1 MCMCWSKRKMAGYVV
16 VGTQWGDEGKGKV
29 VDLLGKHVDM
39 IVRYQGGNNA
49 GHTVVVNGKK
59 TVLHLLP
66 SGILNKDALCVI
78 GPGVVL
84 NPFVLFEEVEALEKE
99 GLQCDHLRI
108 SDRTQLLMPY
118 HVRLDELIE
127 ARGGK
132 YKVGTKK
139 NGIGPCYSDKYSRIG
154 IRVCDL
160 QDWNVFEEK
169 LKSTLEIKN
178 AEIEKVYGGEP
189 FDYDEMVAQFKV
201 IREKML
207 PMICDSVSL
216 VNEALENDKIVLFEG
231 AQANMLDINYGT
243 YPFVTSSSPTSA
255 GVLEGAG
262 VPPQSLTRIIGVAKA
277 YSTRVGEG
285 PYITELLGDEGEALR
300 QKGFEFGAT
309 TGRPRRCGWLDLPVV
324 KQAVR
329 INGLTDIAMTKIDI
343 LTGYDKI
350 PVCVGYELDGKQID
364 YVPASLEVYGR
375 CKPVWKVFDG
385 WTEDISQI
393 RNYEDLP
400 ENCRKYVEF
409 VEEYTKT
416 SVSLVSVSPEREGNI
431 IRKPLI

>member
-1 MCMCWSKRKMAGYVV
+1 MAGYVV

-39 IVRYQGGNNA
+39 VVRYQGGNNA

-132 YKVGTKK
+132 YKVGTTK

-189 FDYDEMVAQFKV
+189 FDYDEMVAQFKLL
-201 IREKML
+201 REKML

-216 VNEALENDKIVLFEG
+216 INEALENDKVVLFEG

-262 VPPQSLTRIIGVAKA
+262 VPPQSLTRIIGIAKA

-285 PYITELLGDEGEALR
+285 PFVTELLGDEGEALR

>member
-1 MCMCWSKRKMAGYVV
+1 MAGYVV

-39 IVRYQGGNNA
+39 VIRYQGGNNA

-132 YKVGTKK
+132 YKVGTTK
-139 NGIGPCYSDKYSRIG
+139 NGIGPCYADKYSRIG

-189 FDYDEMVAQFKV
+189 FDYDEIVAQFKV
-201 IREKML
+201 IR
-207 PMICDSVSL
+207 DAS
-216 VNEALENDKIVLFEG
+216 
-231 AQANMLDINYGT
+231 Y
-243 YPFVTSSSPTSA
+243 
-255 GVLEGAG
+255 
-262 VPPQSLTRIIGVAKA
+262 
-277 YSTRVGEG
+277 
-285 PYITELLGDEGEALR
+285 
-300 QKGFEFGAT
+300 
-309 TGRPRRCGWLDLPVV
+309 DL
-324 KQAVR
+324 
-329 INGLTDIAMTKIDI
+329 
-343 LTGYDKI
+343 
-350 PVCVGYELDGKQID
+350 
-364 YVPASLEVYGR
+364 
-375 CKPVWKVFDG
+375 
-385 WTEDISQI
+385 
-393 RNYEDLP
+393 
-400 ENCRKYVEF
+400 
-409 VEEYTKT
+409 
-416 SVSLVSVSPEREGNI
+416 
-431 IRKPLI
+431 

>member
-1 MCMCWSKRKMAGYVV
+1 M
-16 VGTQWGDEGKGKV
+16 
-29 VDLLGKHVDM
+29 
-39 IVRYQGGNNA
+39 
-49 GHTVVVNGKK
+49 NGKK

-84 NPFVLFEEVEALEKE
+84 NPFVLFEEVKQLEE
-99 GLQCDHLRI
+99 QGLTCDHLRI

-132 YKVGTKK
+132 YKVGTTK

-160 QDWNVFEEK
+160 QDWDVFQEK

-189 FDYDEMVAQFKV
+189 FDYDEMVAQFKQL
-201 IREKML
+201 REKML

-216 VNEALENDKIVLFEG
+216 VNEALEQDKVVLFEG

-262 VPPQSLTRIIGVAKA
+262 VPPQSLTRIIGIVKA

-285 PYITELLGDEGEALR
+285 PFITELLDEQGEDLR

-329 INGLTDIAMTKIDI
+329 INGLTDIAITKIDI
-343 LTGYDKI
+343 LSGYDKI
-350 PVCVGYELDGKQID
+350 PVCVGYEMNGKQID
-364 YVPASLEVYGR
+364 YVPASLKAYGE

-385 WTEDISQI
+385 WNEDISNV

-409 VEEYTKT
+409 IEEYTGT

-431 IRKPLI
+431 IRKALI

>member
-1 MCMCWSKRKMAGYVV
+1 
-16 VGTQWGDEGKGKV
+16 
-29 VDLLGKHVDM
+29 
-39 IVRYQGGNNA
+39 
-49 GHTVVVNGKK
+49 
-59 TVLHLLP
+59 
-66 SGILNKDALCVI
+66 
-78 GPGVVL
+78 
-84 NPFVLFEEVEALEKE
+84 
-99 GLQCDHLRI
+99 
-108 SDRTQLLMPY
+108 MPY

-132 YKVGTKK
+132 YKVGTTK

-216 VNEALENDKIVLFEG
+216 VNEALENDKVVLFEG

-329 INGLTDIAMTKIDI
+329 INGLTDIAITKIDI

>member
-1 MCMCWSKRKMAGYVV
+1 MAGYVV

-39 IVRYQGGNNA
+39 VVRYQGGNNA

-132 YKVGTKK
+132 YKVGTTK
-139 NGIGPCYSDKYSRIG
+139 NGIGPCYADKYSRIG

-216 VNEALENDKIVLFEG
+216 VNEALENDKVVLFEG

-385 WTEDISQI
+385 WTKDISQI

>member
-1 MCMCWSKRKMAGYVV
+1 MAGYVV

-39 IVRYQGGNNA
+39 VVRYQGGNNA

-99 GLQCDHLRI
+99 GLHCDHLRI

-132 YKVGTKK
+132 YKVGTTK

-201 IREKML
+201 LREKML

-216 VNEALENDKIVLFEG
+216 VNEALENDKVVLFEG

-262 VPPQSLTRIIGVAKA
+262 VPPQSLTRIIGIAKA

-285 PYITELLGDEGEALR
+285 PFVTELLGDEGEALR

-416 SVSLVSVSPEREGNI
+416 SVSLVSVSPDREGNI

>member
-1 MCMCWSKRKMAGYVV
+1 MAGYVV

-39 IVRYQGGNNA
+39 VVRYQGGNNA

-127 ARGGK
+127 ALGGK
-132 YKVGTKK
+132 YKVGTTK

-201 IREKML
+201 LREKML
-207 PMICDSVSL
+207 HMICDSVSL
-216 VNEALENDKIVLFEG
+216 VNEALENDKVVLFEG

-262 VPPQSLTRIIGVAKA
+262 VPPQSLTRIIGIAKA

-285 PYITELLGDEGEALR
+285 PFVTELLGDEGEALR

-350 PVCVGYELDGKQID
+350 HVSVGYDLDGKQID

>member
-1 MCMCWSKRKMAGYVV
+1 MAGYVV

-39 IVRYQGGNNA
+39 VVRYQGGNNA

-132 YKVGTKK
+132 YKVGTTK

-189 FDYDEMVAQFKV
+189 FDYDEMVAQFKA

-216 VNEALENDKIVLFEG
+216 VNEALENDKVVLFEG

>member
-1 MCMCWSKRKMAGYVV
+1 MAGYVV

-39 IVRYQGGNNA
+39 VVRYQGGNNA

-99 GLQCDHLRI
+99 GLHCDHLRI

-132 YKVGTKK
+132 YKVGTTK

-201 IREKML
+201 LREKML

-216 VNEALENDKIVLFEG
+216 VNEALENDKVVLFEG

-262 VPPQSLTRIIGVAKA
+262 VPPQSLTRIIGIAKA

-285 PYITELLGDEGEALR
+285 PFVTELLGDEGEALR

-324 KQAVR
+324 KQAAR

>member
-1 MCMCWSKRKMAGYVV
+1 MAGYVV

-39 IVRYQGGNNA
+39 VVRYQGGNNA

-132 YKVGTKK
+132 YKVGTTK

-201 IREKML
+201 LREKML

-216 VNEALENDKIVLFEG
+216 INEALENDKVVLFEG

-262 VPPQSLTRIIGVAKA
+262 VPPQSLNRIIGIAKA

-285 PYITELLGDEGEALR
+285 PFVTELLGDEGEALR
-300 QKGFEFGAT
+300 QNGFEFGAT

>member
-1 MCMCWSKRKMAGYVV
+1 MAGYVV

-39 IVRYQGGNNA
+39 VVRYQGGNNA
-49 GHTVVVNGKK
+49 GHTVVVNDKK

-132 YKVGTKK
+132 YKVGTTK

-201 IREKML
+201 LREKML

-216 VNEALENDKIVLFEG
+216 VNEALENDKVVLFEG

-262 VPPQSLTRIIGVAKA
+262 VPPQSLTRIIGIAKA

-285 PYITELLGDEGEALR
+285 PFVTELLGDEGEALR

>member
-1 MCMCWSKRKMAGYVV
+1 MAGYVV

-39 IVRYQGGNNA
+39 VVRYQGGNNA

-118 HVRLDELIE
+118 HVRLDKLIE

-132 YKVGTKK
+132 YKVGTTK

-216 VNEALENDKIVLFEG
+216 VNEALENDKVVLFEG

-262 VPPQSLTRIIGVAKA
+262 VPPQSLTRIIGVSKA

>member
-1 MCMCWSKRKMAGYVV
+1 MAGYVV

-39 IVRYQGGNNA
+39 VVRYQGGNNA

-84 NPFVLFEEVEALEKE
+84 NPFVLFQEVEQLEKE
-99 GLQCDHLRI
+99 GLVCDHLRI

-127 ARGGK
+127 ERGGK
-132 YKVGTKK
+132 YKVGTTK
-139 NGIGPCYSDKYSRIG
+139 NGIGPCYADKYSRIG
-154 IRVCDL
+154 LRVCDL
-160 QDWNVFEEK
+160 VDWDVFQEK
-169 LKSTLEIKN
+169 LKSTLEVKN

-189 FDYDEMVAQFKV
+189 FDYDEMVTQFKEL
-201 IREKML
+201 REKLL
-207 PMICDSVSL
+207 PMVCDSVSL
-216 VNEALENDKIVLFEG
+216 VNEALEQDKTVLFEG

-243 YPFVTSSSPTSA
+243 YPFVTSSSPTTA

-262 VPPQSLTRIIGVAKA
+262 VPPQKLSRIIGIVKA

-285 PYITELLGDEGEALR
+285 PFVTELLDETGEALR

-324 KQAVR
+324 KQACR
-329 INGLTDIAMTKIDI
+329 INGLTDIAITKIDI
-343 LTGYDKI
+343 LSGYDKI
-350 PVCVGYELDGKQID
+350 PVCIGYELDGKQID
-364 YVPASLEVYGR
+364 YVPASLKVYGEA
-375 CKPVWKVFDG
+375 KPIWKVFDG
-385 WTEDISQI
+385 WQEDISTI
-393 RNYEDLP
+393 SKFEDLP
-400 ENCRKYVEF
+400 ENCQKYVKF
-409 VEEYTKT
+409 IEEYTGV

>member
-1 MCMCWSKRKMAGYVV
+1 MAGYVV

-39 IVRYQGGNNA
+39 VVRYQGGNNA

-132 YKVGTKK
+132 YKVGTTK

-201 IREKML
+201 LREKML

-216 VNEALENDKIVLFEG
+216 INEALENDKVVLFEG

-262 VPPQSLTRIIGVAKA
+262 VPPQSLTRIIGIAKA

-285 PYITELLGDEGEALR
+285 PFVTELLGDEGEALR

-393 RNYEDLP
+393 RNYENLP

>member
-1 MCMCWSKRKMAGYVV
+1 MAGYVV

-39 IVRYQGGNNA
+39 VVRYQGGNNA

-99 GLQCDHLRI
+99 GLHCDHLRI

-132 YKVGTKK
+132 YKVGTTK

-201 IREKML
+201 LREKML

-216 VNEALENDKIVLFEG
+216 VNEALENDKVVLFEG

-262 VPPQSLTRIIGVAKA
+262 VRPQSLTRIIGIAKA

-285 PYITELLGDEGEALR
+285 PFVTELLGDEGEALR

-416 SVSLVSVSPEREGNI
+416 PVSLVSVSPEREGNI

>member
-1 MCMCWSKRKMAGYVV
+1 MAGYVV

-39 IVRYQGGNNA
+39 VVRYQGGNNA

-132 YKVGTKK
+132 YKVGTTK
-139 NGIGPCYSDKYSRIG
+139 NGIGPCYADKYSRIG

-189 FDYDEMVAQFKV
+189 FDYDEMVAQFKG

-207 PMICDSVSL
+207 SMICDSVSL
-216 VNEALENDKIVLFEG
+216 VNEALENDKVVLFEG

-262 VPPQSLTRIIGVAKA
+262 VPPQSLTRIIGVSKA

-385 WTEDISQI
+385 WTKDISQI

>member
-1 MCMCWSKRKMAGYVV
+1 MSGYVV
-16 VGTQWGDEGKGKV
+16 VGAQWGDEGKGKV

-39 IVRYQGGNNA
+39 VVRYQGGNNA

-84 NPFVLFEEVEALEKE
+84 NPFVLFEEVKQLEE
-99 GLQCDHLRI
+99 QGLTCDHLRI

-132 YKVGTKK
+132 YKVGTTK

-160 QDWNVFEEK
+160 QDWDVFQEK

-189 FDYDEMVAQFKV
+189 FDYDEMVAQFKEL
-201 IREKML
+201 REKLL

-216 VNEALENDKIVLFEG
+216 VNEALEQDKVVLFEG

-262 VPPQSLTRIIGVAKA
+262 VPPQSLTRIIGIVKA

-285 PYITELLGDEGEALR
+285 PFITELLDEQGEELR

-329 INGLTDIAMTKIDI
+329 INGLTDIAITKIDI
-343 LTGYDKI
+343 LSGYDKI
-350 PVCVGYELDGKQID
+350 PVCIGYEMNGKQIN
-364 YVPASLEVYGR
+364 YVPASLKAYGE
-375 CKPVWKVFDG
+375 CKPIWKVFDG
-385 WTEDISQI
+385 WKEDISTV

-409 VEEYTKT
+409 IEEYTGT

-431 IRKPLI
+431 IRKALI

>member
-1 MCMCWSKRKMAGYVV
+1 MAGYVV

-39 IVRYQGGNNA
+39 VVRYQGGNNA

-84 NPFVLFEEVEALEKE
+84 NPFVLFEEVEALKKE
-99 GLQCDHLRI
+99 GLHCDHLRI

-132 YKVGTKK
+132 YKVGTTK

-201 IREKML
+201 LREKML

-216 VNEALENDKIVLFEG
+216 VNEALENDKVVLFEG

-262 VPPQSLTRIIGVAKA
+262 VPPQSLTRIIGIAKA

-285 PYITELLGDEGEALR
+285 PFVTELLGDEGEALR

>member
-1 MCMCWSKRKMAGYVV
+1 MAGYVV

-39 IVRYQGGNNA
+39 VVRYQGGNNA

-132 YKVGTKK
+132 YKVGTTK

-201 IREKML
+201 LREKML

-216 VNEALENDKIVLFEG
+216 INEALENDKVVLFEG

-243 YPFVTSSSPTSA
+243 YPFVTSSAPTSA

-262 VPPQSLTRIIGVAKA
+262 VPPQSLTRIIGIAKA

-285 PYITELLGDEGEALR
+285 PFVTELLGNEGEALR